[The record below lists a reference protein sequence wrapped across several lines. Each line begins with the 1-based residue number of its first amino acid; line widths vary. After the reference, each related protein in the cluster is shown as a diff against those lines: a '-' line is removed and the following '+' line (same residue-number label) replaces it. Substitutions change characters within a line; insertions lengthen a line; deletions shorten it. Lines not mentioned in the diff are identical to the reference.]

1 MPAPRPRQA
10 PTSRETHSRPAGGV
24 AGSPSARRDRDALQP
39 THGPQAGMT
48 PDPACHPA
56 DGGRMTRPHFQAALC
71 SLSLSS
77 STLEYAAWASSDNS
91 RLRTAGR
98 HDSADNS
105 VRFLSAATAGTDKP
119 ESPRQSITT
128 QESDLRHPGTP
139 GRKPGRLP
147 LCLRQ
152 TAEEHASAPRQVR
165 KKNAFQQGKNA
176 AHIKKN
182 GSQLDFYI
190 TGTKQQKKPSNFTLA
205 R

>member
-1 MPAPRPRQA
+1 MP
-10 PTSRETHSRPAGGV
+10 SR
-24 AGSPSARRDRDALQP
+24 RRRTND
-39 THGPQAGMT
+39 T
-48 PDPACHPA
+48 
-56 DGGRMTRPHFQAALC
+56 PHFQAALC

-176 AHIKKN
+176 AHIKKKN

-190 TGTKQQKKPSNFTLA
+190 TGIIPLTCLETFSRETREMREKISFS

>member
-24 AGSPSARRDRDALQP
+24 AGSPSALRDPDALQP

-56 DGGRMTRPHFQAALC
+56 DGGRMTRPHFQAAFC

-77 STLEYAAWASSDNS
+77 SPLEYAAWASSDNS

-105 VRFLSAATAGTDKP
+105 VRFLSAATAGTDRPK
-119 ESPRQSITT
+119 SPRQSITT
-128 QESDLRHPGTP
+128 QESDFRHPGTP

-152 TAEEHASAPRQVR
+152 TADRRTRPRR
-165 KKNAFQQGKNA
+165 AKSGKKNTFNKEKNA
-176 AHIKKN
+176 AYIKKKRE
-182 GSQLDFYI
+182 S
-190 TGTKQQKKPSNFTLA
+190 A
-205 R
+205 